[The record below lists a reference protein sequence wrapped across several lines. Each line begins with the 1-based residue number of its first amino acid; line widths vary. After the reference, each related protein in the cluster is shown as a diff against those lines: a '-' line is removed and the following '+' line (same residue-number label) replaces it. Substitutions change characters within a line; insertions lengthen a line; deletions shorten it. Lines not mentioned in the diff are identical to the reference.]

1 MSVFTGDR
9 IVQPD
14 LVHGLTRHRLPGELH
29 GGQHPI
35 APPPKLR
42 REVLFSLNSA
52 HQLDSIRADCCFL
65 QRLVMASGEQ
75 RVGLRRGLN
84 CWWVWLRIV
93 NHRGVGLIAGP
104 CLGHSGPACADGIHR
119 PTRPFLYCLLPTLGP
134 RPHVSSMCLKV
145 FR

>member
-1 MSVFTGDR
+1 MSVFAGDR

-65 QRLVMASGEQ
+65 QRLVVVSGEPLGVIPAGTAGVIEPGCERAFSHSSALRGDG
-75 RVGLRRGLN
+75 RV
-84 CWWVWLRIV
+84 
-93 NHRGVGLIAGP
+93 
-104 CLGHSGPACADGIHR
+104 
-119 PTRPFLYCLLPTLGP
+119 
-134 RPHVSSMCLKV
+134 
-145 FR
+145 